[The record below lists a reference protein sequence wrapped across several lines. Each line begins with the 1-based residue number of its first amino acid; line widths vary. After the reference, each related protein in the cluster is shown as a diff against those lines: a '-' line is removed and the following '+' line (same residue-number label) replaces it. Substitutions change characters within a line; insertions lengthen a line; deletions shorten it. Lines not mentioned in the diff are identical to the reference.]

1 MKSKIEELES
11 KLRIANIELERLKLR
26 SSGEFNPRERFILE
40 QTDLICRQLEG
51 WILPTSC
58 YTFMLVLC

>member
-1 MKSKIEELES
+1 M
-11 KLRIANIELERLKLR
+11 ANVDLERLKSR

-40 QTDLICRQLEG
+40 QTDLICRQLQG

>member
-1 MKSKIEELES
+1 MRSKIGELES
-11 KLRIANIELERLKLR
+11 KLRMANVDLERLKSR

-40 QTDLICRQLEG
+40 QTDLICRQLQG